1 MNRLITDFWAQDCK
15 SPARVLELRECLR
28 ENGTVGWLDQ
38 LLLFCRDAEATSGI
52 VDELSCPGPKICLV
66 QVDNRITYQQ
76 VFDYVNTIT
85 GPADVNILANSDIS
99 FGDPSCADLPRF
111 VRPHTFF
118 CLTRWNDDQL
128 DPHLKY
134 CQDTWVWQGR
144 CRVSDAHFSM
154 GVPRCDH
161 VIARRALD
169 AGYQVFNPALNFIT
183 RHHHKTGYRT
193 YSPEDKVSGPGHYVD
208 VVRLAI
214 KQ

>member
-1 MNRLITDFWAQDCK
+1 MNRLITDCWAQDCNF
-15 SPARVLELRECLR
+15 PARALELRECLR
-28 ENGTVGWLDQ
+28 ENGNVHWLDQ
-38 LLLFCRDAEATSGI
+38 LVLFCRDTKAAKVFAGELGLPEAK
-52 VDELSCPGPKICLV
+52 VCFVPA
-66 QVDNRITYQQ
+66 DNRITYQQ
-76 VFDYVNTIT
+76 SFDHVNQMT
-85 GPADVNILANSDIS
+85 GPKDVNILANCDIS
-99 FGDPSCADLPRF
+99 FEDTSCADLPRF

-118 CLTRWNDDQL
+118 CLTRWNGSEL
-128 DPHLKY
+128 DPHMRY
-134 CQDTWVWQGR
+134 SQDTWVWQGQ
-144 CRVSDAHFSM
+144 CRIANAHFSM

-193 YSPEDKVSGPGHYVD
+193 YAPEDKVSGPGHYAD